1 MRVECKQNLDTVAGV
16 IRDMR
21 IKSLFVIKNDDGTDK
36 VLLFGELR
44 KTGEQIKLTYPRTV
58 STLNLNSIYA
68 SKDKNAEF
76 FTITM
81 LHKQEKPTLWQ
92 QIKNVFKDAKD
103 YVLAWLGKE

>member
-1 MRVECKQNLDTVAGV
+1 MRVECKQQFYSESCILQD
-16 IRDMR
+16 IRV
-21 IKSLFVIKNDDGTDK
+21 KSLFVIKNDDGTDK

-76 FTITM
+76 FSITM
-81 LHKQEKPTLWQ
+81 LHKEKKLSLWKR
-92 QIKNVFKDAKD
+92 IKNVFKSAKD
-103 YVLAWLGKE
+103 HFIEWLNEY